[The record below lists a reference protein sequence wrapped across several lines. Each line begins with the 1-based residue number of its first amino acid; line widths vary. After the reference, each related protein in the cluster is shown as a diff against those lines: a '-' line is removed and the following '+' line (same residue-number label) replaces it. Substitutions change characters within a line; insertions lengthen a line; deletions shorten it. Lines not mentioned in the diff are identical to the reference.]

1 LVNFVVELSRLEVT
15 TEPVLIRIIS
25 NPYVIPTA
33 RGYQPV
39 VDILALKTKKKFF
52 IYIGSSSITKQL
64 EALRASN
71 AESLINLEFWI
82 KKASDEKMAPY
93 LLEE

>member
-1 LVNFVVELSRLEVT
+1 MVNFIVELSRLEVT

-25 NPYVIPTA
+25 DPYVVPTA

-39 VDILALKTKKKFF
+39 VDILALKVKKKFF

-64 EALRASN
+64 EALRVFNSD
-71 AESLINLEFWI
+71 SLINLEFWI
-82 KKASDEKMAPY
+82 RKASDERMAPY
-93 LLEE
+93 ILEE